1 MKKSLKIILILS
13 LFMVLFGSMLLTLP
27 GKAYSSDWTEGKL
40 VRIIGLDN
48 ASGGKAKLI
57 DLSKIEMV
65 MEDGSTFGLSHDVR
79 IRNEKGSYVSID
91 TLEPPYEVRYIADG
105 MIIKEINIIK
115 VIPR

>member
-1 MKKSLKIILILS
+1 MKRSFKVILISL
-13 LFMVLFGSMLLTLP
+13 LFMVLLGSLLLSLP
-27 GKAYSSDWTEGKL
+27 GRTYSSDWTEGKL
-40 VRIIGLDN
+40 VKIIGLEN

-57 DLSKIEMV
+57 DLSKIDMV